1 MYFHVAGSPGR
12 ENQRRAANG
21 GECPATPLEEEANL
35 RSRNSLTYLKPSAEE
50 ANRRSRGRAGEC
62 YALPHSYLRPSVE
75 EANRRGRVSYLSKS
89 FKKLQREEGTQT
101 GRGREADH
109 VREVPGGRNGIPAT
123 GLSPTDS
130 ESKDPDT
137 ALSLTG
143 FLPCRINKQC
153 NPV

>member
-1 MYFHVAGSPGR
+1 MYFHLVGSPGR
-12 ENQRRAANG
+12 ENQRRTDNG
-21 GECPATPLEEEANL
+21 GECPATPLEKETNQ
-35 RSRNSLTYLKPSAEE
+35 
-50 ANRRSRGRAGEC
+50 RGRGRTGEC
-62 YALPHSYLRPSVE
+62 YALPLNNLRPSVE
-75 EANRRGRVSYLSKS
+75 DKS

-101 GRGREADH
+101 DRGREADH
-109 VREVPGGRNGIPAT
+109 EREVPGGRSGKPAT

-130 ESKDPDT
+130 ESKDPET